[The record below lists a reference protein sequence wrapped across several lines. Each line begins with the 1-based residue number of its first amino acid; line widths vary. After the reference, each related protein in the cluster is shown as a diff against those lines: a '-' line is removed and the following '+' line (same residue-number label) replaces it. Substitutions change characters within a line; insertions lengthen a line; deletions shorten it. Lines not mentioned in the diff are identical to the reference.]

1 MIINLSFPRR
11 SFWLAGFFLLFFG
24 ACQSPNAVEK
34 TNSTQSYADNFSI
47 EKFADY
53 QLITIKKP
61 WANATQSLRYA
72 LYPRQHP
79 RPKLPPDVLL
89 IAVPVQKIA
98 CTSTAQVAMLDFVQ
112 QTDKIVALSDGKY
125 IYNQIIFNKL
135 AKGEIID
142 LGNDQSFSYEKLLT
156 AAPDITLVF
165 GLNSESKTAKKLGE
179 MGQNVFYIAEFL
191 ETSPLGRAEWVKVV
205 AALLGDEVQQKADIL
220 FRDSVEIPYNQ
231 IKTQIDKNGKK
242 PTVLTGLAYEGI
254 WYVAGGESF
263 LAKLIADAGGD
274 YLYKNQKTAGSV
286 PFAFE
291 KVYAEAQQ
299 ADIWLNVSE
308 AQSLDNLKKA
318 NALYADFA
326 AFQSK
331 KVFSYHKKVSPN
343 GGFDIFESAILRPH
357 LVLAD
362 FYQIIHN
369 QSVDNL
375 HYYQQL
381 E

>member
-1 MIINLSFPRR
+1 MNKYIHFPRW
-11 SFWLAGFFLLFFG
+11 SLWLAGFFLPFFY
-24 ACQSPNAVEK
+24 ACQPTEQTTAHKAE
-34 TNSTQSYADNFSI
+34 QAYAANFSI
-47 EKFADY
+47 EKLADY
-53 QLITIKKP
+53 QLITIHKP
-61 WANATQSLRYA
+61 WANAAQSLRYA
-72 LYPRQHP
+72 LYPRNRP
-79 RPKLPPDVLL
+79 RPQLPLDALP

-98 CTSTAQVAMLDFVQ
+98 CTSTAHAAMLDFIG

-125 IYNQIIFNKL
+125 IYNQFIFNKL

-142 LGNDQSFSYEKLLT
+142 LGNDQSFNYEKLLT
-156 AAPDITLVF
+156 AAPDLTLVF
-165 GLNSESKTAKKLGE
+165 GLNNESNTAKKLSE
-179 MGQNVFYIAEFL
+179 LGQNVLYIAEFL
-191 ETSPLGRAEWVKVV
+191 ETEPLGRAEWVKVA
-205 AALLGDEVQQKADIL
+205 AALFGEDTQQKTDIL
-220 FRDSVEIPYNQ
+220 FKDSVETPYLQLKNQ
-231 IKTQIDKNGKK
+231 ISTHKKK

-286 PFAFE
+286 PFPFE

-369 QSVDNL
+369 QPVDNL